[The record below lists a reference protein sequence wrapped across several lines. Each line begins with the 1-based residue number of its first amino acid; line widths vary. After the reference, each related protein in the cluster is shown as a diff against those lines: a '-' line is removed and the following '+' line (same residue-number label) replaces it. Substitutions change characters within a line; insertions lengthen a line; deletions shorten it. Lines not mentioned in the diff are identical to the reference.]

1 MWFHILFWLAK
12 LIRRILLF
20 PLFLFILSGC
30 YNNSHIRTSKILEE
44 GEKVTSFNGSLNI
57 APEGN
62 LGYISPSENYSY
74 NYYNY
79 YRNHGSY
86 QELSVNTGL
95 AGLRG
100 EMSILKGYKNS
111 EAGLSGG
118 VGVGGGSPFAWHVGL
133 EYKKYINSKNRRPFK
148 AGINIELNKNVEI
161 GTAIHS
167 IQSIKTTT
175 SKKNPFYGGLHS
187 IFTYGSQE
195 PERYQ
200 GASYNFL
207 MKGVGITLG
216 IENFS
221 SIFSLFGMNT
231 STTLQIDASLLSSKF
246 LNLKGVYDISVAEKY
261 PTISASLGFNFFN
274 TSLKKGNQLTPLPR
288 PKINPVLEFDP
299 ESGDPIK
306 KPPSGLEFNPETG
319 IPIKKKSSGVEFDP
333 ETGEPVFDKNQN
345 KNRRY

>member
-1 MWFHILFWLAK
+1 M
-12 LIRRILLF
+12 
-20 PLFLFILSGC
+20 
-30 YNNSHIRTSKILEE
+30 RTSKILEE

-57 APEGN
+57 APEESI
-62 LGYISPSENYSY
+62 GY
-74 NYYNY
+74 
-79 YRNHGSY
+79 
-86 QELSVNTGL
+86 LSTYDNFLNVYTGI

-100 EMSILKGYKNS
+100 ELSILRGYKNS
-111 EAGLSGG
+111 EAGLYSGFGGGG
-118 VGVGGGSPFAWHVGL
+118 VGPRHARLPSAWHVGL
-133 EYKKYINSKNRRPFK
+133 EYKKYINLKKRRPFK
-148 AGINIELNKNVEI
+148 AGINIELNKNDEF

-231 STTLQIDASLLSSKF
+231 STTLQIDLSL
-246 LNLKGVYDISVAEKY
+246 IH
-261 PTISASLGFNFFN
+261 I
-274 TSLKKGNQLTPLPR
+274 
-288 PKINPVLEFDP
+288 
-299 ESGDPIK
+299 
-306 KPPSGLEFNPETG
+306 
-319 IPIKKKSSGVEFDP
+319 
-333 ETGEPVFDKNQN
+333 
-345 KNRRY
+345 

>member
-1 MWFHILFWLAK
+1 MCFYILFWPAK
-12 LIRRILLF
+12 LIKRVLLF
-20 PLFLFILSGC
+20 PFFLFMLSGC

-62 LGYISPSENYSY
+62 LGYISTSENYSY
-74 NYYNY
+74 NYYWN
-79 YRNHGSY
+79 NDSG

-118 VGVGGGSPFAWHVGL
+118 VGVGGGSPFAWHIGL
-133 EYKKYINSKNRRPFK
+133 EYKKYINSKNRKPFK
-148 AGINIELNKNVEI
+148 AGINIELDKNVEI

-274 TSLKKGNQLTPLPR
+274 TSLKKKNQLTPLPR

-299 ESGDPIK
+299 E
-306 KPPSGLEFNPETG
+306 TG
-319 IPIKKKSSGVEFDP
+319 IPIKKTSSGVEFDP
-333 ETGEPVFDKNQN
+333 ETGEPIFGKNKIKTEGIN
-345 KNRRY
+345 INSKP

>member
-1 MWFHILFWLAK
+1 MCVYILFWLTK

-57 APEGN
+57 APEESI
-62 LGYISPSENYSY
+62 GY
-74 NYYNY
+74 
-79 YRNHGSY
+79 
-86 QELSVNTGL
+86 LSTYDNFLNVYTGI

-100 EMSILKGYKNS
+100 ELSILRGYKHS

-246 LNLKGVYDISVAEKY
+246 LNLKGVYDVSVPKKY

>member
-1 MWFHILFWLAK
+1 MCVYILFWLTK

-57 APEGN
+57 APEESI
-62 LGYISPSENYSY
+62 GY
-74 NYYNY
+74 
-79 YRNHGSY
+79 
-86 QELSVNTGL
+86 LSTYDNFLNVYTGI

-100 EMSILKGYKNS
+100 ELSILRGYKNS

-118 VGVGGGSPFAWHVGL
+118 VGVGGGGADVVAAWHVGL

>member
-1 MWFHILFWLAK
+1 VVA
-12 LIRRILLF
+12 
-20 PLFLFILSGC
+20 
-30 YNNSHIRTSKILEE
+30 
-44 GEKVTSFNGSLNI
+44 
-57 APEGN
+57 
-62 LGYISPSENYSY
+62 
-74 NYYNY
+74 
-79 YRNHGSY
+79 
-86 QELSVNTGL
+86 
-95 AGLRG
+95 
-100 EMSILKGYKNS
+100 
-111 EAGLSGG
+111 
-118 VGVGGGSPFAWHVGL
+118 AWHVGL

-319 IPIKKKSSGVEFDP
+319 IPIKKTSSGVEFDP

-345 KNRRY
+345 KNTRY